1 LTSLLLKYG
10 ERTTRFSVEEAER
23 LTASILVHVAPDGKV
38 IVEAPP
44 KCPLAKVKVA
54 VQKRARWIFQNQ
66 DSTKHNVGH
75 PLPREYISGETHF
88 YLGRRYPLRV
98 KVGRSDTTVKLLR
111 GIIQINVPL
120 QDRTLV
126 KRRLKQW
133 YTKRALDYLN
143 RRVEL
148 LIGQFNW
155 LSEAPK
161 VKLLAM
167 KMQWGSCSPKGSINI
182 NPALI
187 KAPRHCIDYVLI
199 HEICHLKEHNHS
211 NKFYVLLRRYCPD
224 WSKTKA
230 QLDNL
235 AELLLVD

>member
-44 KCPLAKVKVA
+44 KCPLAKIKMA

-66 DSTKHNVGH
+66 DSAKRSIAH
-75 PLPREYISGETHF
+75 PLPREYVSGETHF
-88 YLGRRYPLRV
+88 YLGHRYQIRV
-98 KVGRSDTTVKLLR
+98 KVGRSETPVKLIR
-111 GIIQINVPL
+111 GIIQIHVPL

-133 YTKRALDYLN
+133 YAKRAQEYLN
-143 RRVEL
+143 RRVEVL
-148 LIGQFNW
+148 LGQFDW
-155 LSEAPK
+155 LSDAPK
-161 VKLLAM
+161 VKLLPM

-182 NPALI
+182 SPALI

>member
-1 LTSLLLKYG
+1 MTTLLLKYG
-10 ERTTRFSVEEAER
+10 ERSTRYGVKQAKR

-38 IVEAPP
+38 MVEVPP
-44 KCPLAKVKVA
+44 ECPLAKVKMA

-66 DSTKHNVGH
+66 DSAKLNIGQ
-75 PLPREYISGETHF
+75 PLPREYVSGETHF
-88 YLGRRYPLRV
+88 YLGRRHPIRV
-98 KVGRSDTTVKLLR
+98 RVGRSETTVKLIR
-111 GIIQINVPL
+111 GIIQIQVPMP
-120 QDRTLV
+120 DRILV

-133 YTKRALDYLN
+133 YTNHACSYLKS
-143 RRVEL
+143 RVEAL
-148 LIGQFNW
+148 FEQFDW
-155 LSEAPK
+155 LSEIPE
-161 VKLLAM
+161 VKLRPM
-167 KMQWGSCSPKGSINI
+167 KMQWGSCSPMGSINI

-211 NKFYVLLRRYCPD
+211 KKFYNLLNFHCPD
-224 WSKTKA
+224 WLKTKT

>member
-1 LTSLLLKYG
+1 MTSLLLRYG
-10 ERTTRFSVEEAER
+10 DRITRYSIEEAER

-44 KCPLAKVKVA
+44 ECPLAKVKVA
-54 VQKRARWIFQNQ
+54 VQKRARWIFQNL
-66 DSTKHNVGH
+66 DSAKHNVGH

-133 YTKRALDYLN
+133 YSKLGRDYLN
-143 RRVEL
+143 RRVEVL
-148 LIGQFNW
+148 MDQFDW
-155 LSEAPK
+155 LSEVPK
-161 VKLLAM
+161 VKLSPM
-167 KMQWGSCSPKGSINI
+167 KMQWGSCSPRGSINI

-187 KAPRHCIDYVLI
+187 KAPRQCIDYVLI

-211 NKFYVLLRRYCPD
+211 RRFYALLGKYCAD
-224 WSKTKA
+224 WQKRKA
-230 QLDNL
+230 ELDKI
-235 AELLLVD
+235 AELLLAE

>member
-1 LTSLLLKYG
+1 MTSFLLKYG
-10 ERTTRFSVEEAER
+10 ERTTRYSVEETDR
-23 LTASILVHVAPDGKV
+23 LTASILVHVAPNGKV
-38 IVEAPP
+38 IVEAPSE
-44 KCPLAKVKVA
+44 CPLTKVKVA
-54 VQKRARWIFQNQ
+54 VQKKARWIFQNQ
-66 DSTKHNVGH
+66 DSAKHNIRH

-111 GIIQINVPL
+111 GIIHINVPL

-133 YTKRALDYLN
+133 YSMLARDYLN
-143 RRVEL
+143 RRVEA
-148 LIGQFNW
+148 LINQFNW
-155 LSEAPK
+155 LSEVPT
-161 VKLLAM
+161 VKLVQM

-211 NKFYVLLRRYCPD
+211 RRFYTLLSKYCPD
-224 WSKTKA
+224 WQKIKSE
-230 QLDNL
+230 LDQI
-235 AELLLVD
+235 AELLLAE